1 VSSVKHT
8 NDQASRRMRGK
19 KGVPSTHR
27 QPPGEPNGMHV
38 LAKPGQPSACN
49 CGGCDHG
56 ARIPARVVVLTP

>member
-1 VSSVKHT
+1 VSRYKHT

-27 QPPGEPNGMHV
+27 QPPGEPMGMHV
-38 LAKPGQPSACN
+38 LARPGEQAHCN

-56 ARIPARVVVLTP
+56 ERIPARTVVIG